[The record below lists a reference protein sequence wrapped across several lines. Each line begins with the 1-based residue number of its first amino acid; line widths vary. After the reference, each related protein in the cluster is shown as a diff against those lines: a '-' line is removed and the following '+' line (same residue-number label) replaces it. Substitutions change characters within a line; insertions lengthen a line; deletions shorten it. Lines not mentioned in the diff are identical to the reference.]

1 VFARYVLTAMA
12 VLALSFAVFQMD
24 KASRKGPPT
33 RPAAEPARS
42 SYAETVAGFGIVEP
56 ETENIAVGTH
66 LSGVVKA
73 VHVRVNDRV
82 SVGGLLFELDDRQ
95 TTAELAVREAMR
107 ESAAA
112 QLARLE
118 ALPRKEEVPPLEAR
132 VAEAK
137 ANLEDKEKLFE
148 RAKRG
153 TSSGAVTAEAYD
165 TSKTAVDVARAQLR
179 RAQSELDLAAAGAWN
194 FDRAVARAA
203 LAQAQAQCDQ
213 TRTELA
219 RLRVAAPRVPRPGA
233 DRSRESILDADLV
246 EFRVLQVN
254 VRPGQ
259 SVSAMPGQAIVVLGT
274 IGPLHVRVDIDE
286 TDIARFKP
294 GMRGTASPRGDSA
307 QKYSLTFVRVEPF
320 VIAKRSLSGDGME
333 RVDTRVLQV
342 IYAIDAV
349 NPPLHVGQQLD
360 VFLDA
365 GEKPPGSE
373 TR

>member
-1 VFARYVLTAMA
+1 MFARYVLTAMA

-153 TSSGAVTAEAYD
+153 TSSGAVTPEAYD

-194 FDRAVARAA
+194 CDRAVARAA

-219 RLRVAAPRVPRPGA
+219 RLRVA
-233 DRSRESILDADLV
+233 E
-246 EFRVLQVN
+246 
-254 VRPGQ
+254 
-259 SVSAMPGQAIVVLGT
+259 
-274 IGPLHVRVDIDE
+274 
-286 TDIARFKP
+286 
-294 GMRGTASPRGDSA
+294 
-307 QKYSLTFVRVEPF
+307 
-320 VIAKRSLSGDGME
+320 
-333 RVDTRVLQV
+333 
-342 IYAIDAV
+342 
-349 NPPLHVGQQLD
+349 
-360 VFLDA
+360 
-365 GEKPPGSE
+365 
-373 TR
+373 